1 MPILDLVCAT
11 CGLVLRDQFLPLYQL
26 PEPQRRNG
34 YIVKQDFDKPLC
46 PRCRETAGRTLVL
59 PMDVIPPRVTVDAL
73 EPMQE
78 FAVTVED
85 GNGGWKVETIDSLT
99 KLRKVE
105 AESEA
110 RARNGEGRPM
120 VWRDYSN
127 DTSNRDVHTLGKT
140 DQPRVT
146 PEMAKKYAP
155 RPVAAAEAESLTYGA
170 GVTDATTSALGE

>member
-1 MPILDLVCAT
+1 MPVLDLACTV
-11 CGLVLRDQFLPLYQL
+11 CGLVLRDTYLPLYQL
-26 PEPQRRNG
+26 PEPRRVDG
-34 YIVKQDFDKPLC
+34 YTVRQDFDRPLHC
-46 PRCRETAGRTLVL
+46 GQVMTI
-59 PMDVIPPRVTVDAL
+59 IPPRVTVDAL

-85 GNGGWKVETIDSLT
+85 GKGGWKVETIDSLT
-99 KLRKVE
+99 KLRRVE
-105 AESEA
+105 AESET

-127 DTSNRDVHTLGKT
+127 DRSNKDVHTLGRV

-155 RPVAAAEAESLTYGA
+155 KPVAAKDAEAITYGA
-170 GVTDATTSALGE
+170 GVTDATTSALGH

>member
-1 MPILDLVCAT
+1 MPILDLACEI
-11 CGLVLRDQFLPLYQL
+11 CGEVRRDQFLPLYQL
-26 PEPQRRNG
+26 AAPRRRDG
-34 YIVKQDFDKPLC
+34 YVVKQDFDRPLHC
-46 PRCRETAGRTLVL
+46 GQAMT
-59 PMDVIPPRVTVDAL
+59 VIPPRVTIDAL

-85 GNGGWKVETIDSLT
+85 GKGGWKVETIDSLT

-105 AESEA
+105 AESEQ
-110 RARNGEGRPM
+110 RHRNGEGRPM
-120 VWRDYSN
+120 CWRDYSN
-127 DTSNRDVHTLGKT
+127 DRSNADVHTLGKV